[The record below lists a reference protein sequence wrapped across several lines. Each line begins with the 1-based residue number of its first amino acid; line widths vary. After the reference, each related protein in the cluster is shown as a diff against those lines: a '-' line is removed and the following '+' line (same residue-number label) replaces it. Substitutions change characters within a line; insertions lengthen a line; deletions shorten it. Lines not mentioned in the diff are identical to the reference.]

1 MVLLQLRLQHIF
13 TNSFQIIII
22 IIIIIIIFKELEV

>member
-22 IIIIIIIFKELEV
+22 IIIIIFKELEV